1 VIDNSTENGDRTTA
15 GQIDTTFLNRFA
27 AGFVAMMNN
36 MYDVAKRRLPQSSG
50 DKEAKLEASSKKR
63 SAYQGLADDRS
74 VEFDEGYGSG
84 GYRGSERFHHLY
96 H

>member
-1 VIDNSTENGDRTTA
+1 MIDNSTENGERITED
-15 GQIDTTFLNRFA
+15 QIDTTFLNRFA

-36 MYDVAKRRLPQSSG
+36 MYDVAKQRLPQSSG
-50 DKEAKLEASSKKR
+50 DEEAKLEASSKER
-63 SAYQGLADDRS
+63 SAYQGLADDRP

>member
-1 VIDNSTENGDRTTA
+1 MIDNSTENGVRTTEN
-15 GQIDTTFLNRFA
+15 QIDTTFLSRFA

-36 MYDVAKRRLPQSSG
+36 MYDVAKQRLPQSRG
-50 DKEAKLEASSKKR
+50 DEEAKLEASSNKR
-63 SAYQGLADDRS
+63 SAYQGLADDRP